1 VRCEP
6 GLLIGT
12 SGRVRVSFV
21 GDLRADDAGVFPPRS
36 AMMLAPDD
44 LRLGLDNRAC

>member
-1 VRCEP
+1 MRCEP

-21 GDLRADDAGVFPPRS
+21 GDIGADDAGVCPPSS
-36 AMMLAPDD
+36 AKILAPDD